1 MSAAI
6 RAEPRLPVFF
16 GEVRKTMAFVRRD
29 FLVAWSYRVAFV
41 SDWVNLFLQII
52 LFYFVG
58 KLIDPA
64 SLPTYG
70 GQTVS
75 YVEFVSIG
83 IAVTSFLQIGIS
95 RVVTVMRDE
104 QMMGTL
110 ESLLLTPT
118 APVTMQL
125 GSVMY
130 DLIYVPIRTIVF
142 LTLAAVVLGAQFD
155 VSGILPASVVLLA
168 FIPFVWGIGMISAA
182 GVVVFRRGLGIVG
195 LLTIALTAT
204 SSAYFPVELFPGWIQ
219 TLAELNPMTVT
230 LDAEREM
237 LLGNAGWTP
246 LPSALVILVPAG
258 VLSIAAGIVVFRLA
272 LRRERRMGT
281 LGVF

>member
-1 MSAAI
+1 MSAAV

>member
-246 LPSALVILVPAG
+246 LPSALVILVPAA

>member
-1 MSAAI
+1 MSATI
-6 RAEPRLPVFF
+6 RAEPRLPVVL

-130 DLIYVPIRTIVF
+130 DLLYVPIRTVAF
-142 LTLAAVVLGAQFD
+142 LALSAAVLGAQFD
-155 VSGILPASVVLLA
+155 VSGIVPASVVLLA

-182 GVVVFRRGLGIVG
+182 GVVVFRRGLGVVG

-237 LLGNAGWTP
+237 LLGNAGWDP
-246 LPSALVILVPAG
+246 LPSALTILVPAAALAIG
-258 VLSIAAGIVVFRLA
+258 AGIAAFRLA
-272 LRRERRMGT
+272 LRRERRRGT
-281 LGVF
+281 LGLY

>member
-1 MSAAI
+1 MSATI
-6 RAEPRLPVFF
+6 RAEPRLPVVL

-125 GSVMY
+125 GAVMY
-130 DLIYVPIRTIVF
+130 DLLYVPIRTVVF
-142 LTLAAVVLGAQFD
+142 LALSAAVLGAQFD
-155 VSGILPASVVLLA
+155 ASGIVPASVVLLA

-182 GVVVFRRGLGIVG
+182 GVVVFRRGLGVVG

-204 SSAYFPVELFPGWIQ
+204 SSAYFPVDLFPGWIQ

-237 LLGNAGWTP
+237 LLGNAGWAP
-246 LPSALVILVPAG
+246 LPSALTILVPAA
-258 VLSIAAGIVVFRLA
+258 VLAIGAGIAAFRLA
-272 LRRERRMGT
+272 LRRERRRGT
-281 LGVF
+281 LGLF